1 MTAVPATT
9 STQPVPAYQRIHDTY
24 ANKPSN
30 YVSLAERVRE
40 ALAQN
45 NNNTNSLTW
54 AVEEFNQK
62 FPTIKAWKD
71 LSLCEAREI
80 SMDKIVIDTTL
91 QRDLDISWVCEIL
104 KTFNPTRADAI
115 KVYRDANQPDHTVT
129 GWDGQHTLVVLYVI
143 AVMVLKLKPE
153 HVLVP
158 IVINPSTSKD
168 EMRENFMAHNG
179 DGKKTVSDAE
189 KHRQMCLGVRV
200 DNSSNMTW
208 QLHEK
213 IQQYLEANNMFVCD
227 KHSQDKDQPGAI
239 SNMSEI
245 LHTVSGTFSLAD
257 YTNFC
262 KYFHSMCNSNRAV
275 DSTEQWQILYLM
287 RALRQNQVLVDD
299 AYIQA
304 MTHTLNKVF
313 TPSLYSGD
321 KLLERAKCAYLD
333 WFENN
338 VSVINTLQGHSWH
351 GDKRKQLHLE
361 YLLALLHK
369 HARNKFV
376 VPKNSHTWV
385 QDKYLT
391 LDWCRA

>member
-71 LSLCEAREI
+71 LRLCEAREI

-91 QRDLDISWVCEIL
+91 QRDLDIIWVCEIL
-104 KTFNPTRADAI
+104 KNFNSTRADAI
-115 KVYRDANQPDHTVT
+115 KVYRDANQPDNTVT
-129 GWDGQHTLVVLYVI
+129 CWDGQHTLVALYVI
-143 AVMVLKLKPE
+143 ALIILKLKPE

-179 DGKKTVSDAE
+179 EGKKTVSDAE

-200 DNSSNMTW
+200 DNSSNMRW

-227 KHSQDKDQPGAI
+227 KDSQDRDQPGAI

-245 LHTVSGTFSLAD
+245 LLTVSGTFSLAD
-257 YTNFC
+257 YANFC
-262 KYFHSMCNSNRAV
+262 KYFHSVCNSNRAI

-287 RALRQNQVLVDD
+287 RALRHNHVLVDD

-338 VSVINTLQGHSWH
+338 VSVVNTLQGHSWH

-376 VPKNSHTWV
+376 VPKNAHTWV